1 MSPSSVARSSVVP
14 SSAKPKLPK
23 LMLPKFKGDVTTF
36 QAFWDCFN
44 SAVNNNPDLS
54 AVDKF
59 NYLRA
64 LLEGPA
70 ARSVQGLTLTAANY
84 STALEILQGRFGKRQ
99 QIISAHMDDLLKLPS
114 CTDNKPQHLRTI
126 YDKIYVNVRGLEAL
140 GISASQY
147 GSFLIPVIM
156 SKLSSEVGLQ
166 VARVSARDVWDM
178 EDLLRIIKS
187 EVEAREISETIKAT
201 DSKPP
206 DMARRASQ
214 VTATALV
221 STERNPTRLYCIYC
235 KGEHYSA
242 ACETVKDAQARS
254 EILRKDG
261 RCFLCLGKGHKVSQ
275 CTATRRCRHCKKK
288 HHQSICRGIPV
299 AETHSDQPL
308 TESSTSTV
316 ATSQSKS
323 QVLLQTAR
331 TQACSVEGQEL
342 LPVRVLLD
350 GGSERSYVTM
360 CLKERLHLKPLKR
373 ETLNLNTFGTE
384 QCQKKGYDL
393 VKIILKGQDGS
404 DIEVSALT
412 FPTICAPPATAVQPP
427 SCVELD
433 GLELA
438 DQADT
443 EGTDSI
449 DILIESD
456 HYWDIV
462 TGEVMRGSG
471 PVAIH
476 SRLGWLLSGPIQ
488 QNPPHVIC
496 NLALQGPYS
505 TPMQGSQDELISN
518 LQHFWHTE
526 SLGKSEQSSTE
537 KEFEAIIRYDVSES
551 RYVVSLPWT
560 SLEISS
566 NNYKECLARLNLL
579 KARLLKDRNLLQEYN
594 GTFTQ

>member
-1 MSPSSVARSSVVP
+1 MVP

-84 STALEILQGRFGKRQ
+84 STALEILQDHFGKRQ

-147 GSFLIPVIM
+147 GSFLILVIM
-156 SKLSSEVGLQ
+156 SKLSSEVRLQ

-187 EVEAREISETIKAT
+187 EVEAREISETIKTT

-221 STERNPTRLYCIYC
+221 ATESNPTRLYCIYC
-235 KGEHYSA
+235 KGEHFSA

-261 RCFLCLGKGHKVSQ
+261 RCFL
-275 CTATRRCRHCKKK
+275 
-288 HHQSICRGIPV
+288 
-299 AETHSDQPL
+299 
-308 TESSTSTV
+308 
-316 ATSQSKS
+316 
-323 QVLLQTAR
+323 
-331 TQACSVEGQEL
+331 
-342 LPVRVLLD
+342 
-350 GGSERSYVTM
+350 
-360 CLKERLHLKPLKR
+360 
-373 ETLNLNTFGTE
+373 
-384 QCQKKGYDL
+384 
-393 VKIILKGQDGS
+393 
-404 DIEVSALT
+404 
-412 FPTICAPPATAVQPP
+412 
-427 SCVELD
+427 
-433 GLELA
+433 
-438 DQADT
+438 
-443 EGTDSI
+443 
-449 DILIESD
+449 
-456 HYWDIV
+456 
-462 TGEVMRGSG
+462 
-471 PVAIH
+471 
-476 SRLGWLLSGPIQ
+476 
-488 QNPPHVIC
+488 
-496 NLALQGPYS
+496 
-505 TPMQGSQDELISN
+505 
-518 LQHFWHTE
+518 
-526 SLGKSEQSSTE
+526 
-537 KEFEAIIRYDVSES
+537 
-551 RYVVSLPWT
+551 
-560 SLEISS
+560 
-566 NNYKECLARLNLL
+566 
-579 KARLLKDRNLLQEYN
+579 
-594 GTFTQ
+594 